1 MAAVLKVSRQDQL
14 HRVLLSEN
22 DVTYD
27 GVWKAIQNIYPGE
40 AVVAK
45 YMDEENDSCTL
56 CQASFSDFLSFARE
70 HNGKKILKLILT
82 AATTGFPDAAPEE
95 TAKDGGVEQAMK
107 HLAEQLGAGQ
117 GQNSM
122 AVLMKMGM
130 GMFKAFAKEAFEG
143 CGPGHNGMHP
153 KKLKLM
159 LWQLHKNG
167 SLDAST
173 AAALGIHF
181 LPKALSHA
189 VDHSEKIDMKVKM
202 MFPELRSALED
213 LQKLVG
219 STPGLEQCQS
229 KVDDLLASEGD
240 SASQVLIEL
249 LTAIDMLPFEVQ
261 VKFLKSVFSS
271 QEPRLQEKLASM
283 DEWMSW
289 VPLQPLQHEGITCDG
304 CNQGPVQGLRFKCKA
319 CPNYDLCA
327 ECFTKKDLIHN
338 GECGGHEFELK
349 DLTPWGECGGK
360 GKGKFMS
367 FCKGKGKAK
376 GMGKSKGKG
385 KGKGKF
391 CWDASSEKCAEQTEP
406 LHPCAQEGCEFAVT
420 WHPTHCCHAC
430 AHGLQ
435 CHGHGCDQVL
445 MPAMTTEKAS
455 VEVHEASDEVDEHS
469 THSEAANQDASGEV
483 RSDLAFPVIVEDG
496 RRLTISWNNGDDLD
510 SVAALFAEAH
520 GIPAEELSTIKAF
533 LAQATTMSAGCK
545 AETSE
550 PNAAVEEQRHSDQ
563 KDSDLTEAKK
573 QLEEMGFVDV
583 LGQGSL
589 LELITSHGGSI
600 ERVIEELI
608 MEGQ

>member
-27 GVWKAIQNIYPGE
+27 GVWKAIHNIYPGE

-56 CQASFSDFLSFARE
+56 CQASFSDFISFARE

-82 AATTGFPDAAPEE
+82 AATAGFPDAAPEE

-130 GMFKAFAKEAFEG
+130 GLFKAFTKEAFEG
-143 CGPGHNGMHP
+143 CGPGHNGLHP
-153 KKLKLM
+153 KKLKLT

-167 SLDAST
+167 SLGAST
-173 AAALGIHF
+173 AASLGIHL
-181 LPKALSHA
+181 LPEALSHA
-189 VDHSEKIDMKVKM
+189 VDHSEKIDVKVKM

-229 KVDDLLASEGD
+229 KLDDLLASEGD

-283 DEWMSW
+283 DEWMCW

-304 CNQGPVQGLRFKCKA
+304 CN
-319 CPNYDLCA
+319 
-327 ECFTKKDLIHN
+327 
-338 GECGGHEFELK
+338 
-349 DLTPWGECGGK
+349 
-360 GKGKFMS
+360 
-367 FCKGKGKAK
+367 
-376 GMGKSKGKG
+376 
-385 KGKGKF
+385 
-391 CWDASSEKCAEQTEP
+391 
-406 LHPCAQEGCEFAVT
+406 
-420 WHPTHCCHAC
+420 
-430 AHGLQ
+430 
-435 CHGHGCDQVL
+435 
-445 MPAMTTEKAS
+445 AS

-520 GIPAEELSTIKAF
+520 GIPAEELSFIKAF

-589 LELITSHGGSI
+589 LELLTTHGGSI
-600 ERVIEELI
+600 ERVIDELI